1 MKHINTENRNRYAL
15 ITGASSGF
23 GYEFA
28 KLFAADGYN
37 LIIVGRNEK
46 QLQKIT
52 DDLKVLYDVE
62 VTPVLKD
69 LFDKNAADAIY
80 NHTKTMGINVD
91 VLVNDAGQG
100 QWGKFADTTLER
112 DLDIVQLNIVT
123 LLSLTK
129 LFLRDMLVRGEGKIL
144 QLASEAGKTPM
155 PLMAVYAATK
165 AFVISFTEA
174 LINETEN
181 TGVSI
186 TMLLPGASDTDF
198 FHKAQAEKTVVY
210 KEDDLADPVEVA
222 KAGYEGLMKG
232 ERRVTVGAGAKSH
245 VAQSALVPDNVAAE
259 NMRKKMELS
268 DKPDKENRR
277 EAMHDPSFEERLK
290 IVRETGELSGDY
302 KSN

>member
-28 KLFAADGYN
+28 NLFAADGYN

-52 DDLKVLYDVE
+52 DDFKAKYDVE

-69 LFDKNAADAIY
+69 LFDRNAAQAIY
-80 NHTKTMGINVD
+80 DHTKTMGINVD

-100 QWGKFADTTLER
+100 QWGMFAETDLER
-112 DLDIVQLNIVT
+112 DLDIIQLNVIT

-129 LFLRDMLVRGEGKIL
+129 LFLKDMLARGEGKIL

-181 TGVSI
+181 TGVSV

-210 KEDDLADPVEVA
+210 KEEELADPVEVA
-222 KAGYEGLMKG
+222 KAGYKGLMKG
-232 ERRVTVGAGAKSH
+232 ENRITIGAGAKSH
-245 VAQSALVPDNVAAE
+245 VAMSAMMPDHVSAA

-268 DKPDKENRR
+268 EKPDNENRR
-277 EAMHDPSFEERLK
+277 EALHDPSFEERLK